1 MHKVA
6 RFLSFA
12 SGLWKLVAHYPA
24 ATAAIANVIIV
35 VAADLGFHLTVTE
48 LTTVASIVAVVFGA
62 LVHSGVVP
70 LVKVKGNYVPKH
82 VGK

>member
-24 ATAAIANVIIV
+24 ATAAVANVIIV
-35 VAADLGFHLTVTE
+35 VAATFGLHLNATE
-48 LTTVASIVAVVFGA
+48 LATVASIVAAVFGA